1 MRIAITGSTGL
12 VGTALVPALEKA
24 GHEVVRLVRKK
35 GIPGI
40 YWDPETGE
48 IDVAGLE
55 GIEGVIHLAGES
67 IAARRWDAEEKKKIR
82 ESRVQG
88 TRLLVRALTGLKQPP
103 SVLTCASAVGYYGH
117 RGDEVLREESPSG
130 TGFLAEVCRDW
141 EAAAQEASQ
150 KGIRVCHTRFGMILS
165 PQGGALA
172 KILPPFK
179 MGVGGVIGN
188 GRQYWSWIGLDDVVG
203 ILIHSLKDS
212 LIGAVNAVA
221 PQAVTNREFTKTLGR
236 VLRRPTFLPLPAFAA
251 RLLLG
256 EMADELLLA
265 SARAEPARL
274 KVSGYEF
281 SHPDLEGCLRA
292 VLGR

>member
-1 MRIAITGSTGL
+1 MKIAVTGSTGL

-24 GHEVVRLVRKK
+24 GHEVVQLVRKK
-35 GIPGI
+35 GVPGI
-40 YWDPETGE
+40 YWNPETGD

-67 IAARRWDAEEKKKIR
+67 IAARRWDAEEKRKIR

-88 TRLLVRALTGLKQPP
+88 TSLLARALAGLKRPP
-103 SVLTCASAVGYYGH
+103 AVLISASAVGYYGN

-130 TGFLAEVCRDW
+130 AGFLAEVCRDW

-150 KGIRVCHTRFGMILS
+150 KGIRVCSTRFGMILS

-188 GRQYWSWIGLDDVVG
+188 GRQYWSWIGIDDVVG

-221 PQAVTNREFTKTLGR
+221 PQAVTNLEFTKTLGR

-274 KVSGYEF
+274 KVSGYVF
-281 SHPDLEGCLRA
+281 RHPDLEGCLRA